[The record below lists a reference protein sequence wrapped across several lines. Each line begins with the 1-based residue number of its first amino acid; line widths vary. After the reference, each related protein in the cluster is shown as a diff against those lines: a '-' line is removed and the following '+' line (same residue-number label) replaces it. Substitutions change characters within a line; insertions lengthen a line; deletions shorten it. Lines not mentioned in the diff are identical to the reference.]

1 MKKMLNKYKVK
12 KHLYI
17 GLILL
22 VFNILYTLY
31 FLRLIISGY
40 MSVLAFFVIGL
51 IIIGLATHNVILTIG
66 ILKNMKK

>member
-1 MKKMLNKYKVK
+1 MKKMLNKSKVK